1 MARMC
6 QNFYVALT
14 FPNLL
19 IFLFGNSSD
28 IDNLIGIFNVY
39 IYKIRHI
46 ILRTGLPLASFGF
59 KSLASITSTFN
70 IIFGAWNNFK
80 TSFIWEGGY
89 TYVIPIWRKSL
100 NLYKQLSVNI
110 LFHFIVICVKNY
122 CFNVQLGAFIA
133 MFMKCKVWVVTLK
146 TSYIDL

>member
-6 QNFYVALT
+6 QNFCVALT

-28 IDNLIGIFNVY
+28 IDKLIRIFNVY

-46 ILRTGLPLASFGF
+46 NLRTGLPLASFGL

-70 IIFGAWNNFK
+70 RIFGA
-80 TSFIWEGGY
+80 
-89 TYVIPIWRKSL
+89 
-100 NLYKQLSVNI
+100 
-110 LFHFIVICVKNY
+110 
-122 CFNVQLGAFIA
+122 
-133 MFMKCKVWVVTLK
+133 
-146 TSYIDL
+146 